1 MLFGA
6 DLIKSL
12 EKENEMLRNSIDDRR
27 RRIDDGWTDME
38 DCFIS
43 QRVEER
49 GIRNN
54 NDKIALIK
62 RGGLHWFR
70 ELATADGIPVES
82 HWVDTRYGMT
92 RRVQMPDG
100 SVVWTSADTDKGLAR
115 KGLKK
120 VTCLR
125 PAWYAFH
132 SSQRGMCGVYSGDYV
147 LFPSDVNYATGEDAS
162 CDPIEMKDGWEN

>member
-6 DLIKSL
+6 ELIKSL
-12 EKENEMLRNSIDDRR
+12 ESEIKILRDSIEDRR
-27 RRIDDGWTDME
+27 KRIDDGWTDMD
-38 DCFIS
+38 DCFVS

-62 RGGLHWFR
+62 NGGLHWFR
-70 ELATADGIPVES
+70 ELATMDGAPVDS
-82 HWVDTRYGMT
+82 RWVETRFGYT

-100 SVVWTSADTDKGLAR
+100 SVVWTSADTDNGLAR

-120 VTCLR
+120 VMCLR
-125 PAWYAFH
+125 PAWYTFH
-132 SSQRGMCGVYSGDYV
+132 SSGKGMCGVYTGDYV

-162 CDPIEMKDGWEN
+162 CDPIEMKDGWED

>member
-12 EKENEMLRNSIDDRR
+12 EKENEMLMNSIDDRR
-27 RRIDDGWTDME
+27 KRIDDGWTDMD

-62 RGGLHWFR
+62 SGGLHWFR

-82 HWVDTRYGMT
+82 RWVETRFGST
-92 RRVQMPDG
+92 RRVEMPDG
-100 SVVWTSADTDKGLAR
+100 SVVWTSSLTDKGLAR

-120 VTCLR
+120 SEVPASRVVRVPLLR
-125 PAWYAFH
+125 ERDV
-132 SSQRGMCGVYSGDYV
+132 RGLHRRLCPVPERCELRDRRER
-147 LFPSDVNYATGEDAS
+147 LLCSD
-162 CDPIEMKDGWEN
+162 